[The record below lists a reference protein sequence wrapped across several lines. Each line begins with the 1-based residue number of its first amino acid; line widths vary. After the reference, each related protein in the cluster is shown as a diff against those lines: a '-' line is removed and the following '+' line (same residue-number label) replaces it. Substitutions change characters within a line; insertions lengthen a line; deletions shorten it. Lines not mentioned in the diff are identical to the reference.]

1 MHRYIGS
8 WHFYRRLFTVMLP
21 ILIQTLITNFV
32 NLLDN
37 IMVGQVG
44 TEPMSGVA
52 IITQLLFVFNLCI
65 FGGLAGAGIFTAQ
78 YYGAGDEKGVADS
91 FRAKLYI
98 GLGAVLGFTALFVF
112 AGDALIAQF
121 IHQGSEAL
129 DLEATRRHAA
139 AYLRIMLIQMPPFAL
154 QMAYSSTLRETG
166 ETLLPMKAGIAAVFV
181 NLVLNYIL
189 IFGKLGLPALGVE
202 GAAIAT
208 VIARFTE
215 CGIVVIF
222 SHRSFRSHFFNR
234 GWTDWRIPGAL
245 LRAVAVTG
253 LPLLLNEL
261 MWSGGMTVL
270 NQCYSVRGLEVVSAV
285 SISSTVSNLF
295 FTSFIAMGN
304 AIAILI
310 GQLLGAGEL
319 ERAVDEDR
327 KLIAFAVV
335 LCTLV
340 GAVMALIA
348 PVVPRVYNTTDA
360 VRRIA
365 GQLLLVTAAAMP
377 FHGFANACYF
387 TLRAGGR
394 ATLTFVFDSGWLW
407 AIVIPLAFVLSR
419 YTAVPILPMYAAV
432 TAAENAKFFLGWF
445 LVKRGGWVRDLVN
458 GEPPAESEA
467 WMIGSEE

>member
-8 WHFYRRLFTVMLP
+8 RRFYRRLFSVMLP
-21 ILIQTLITNFV
+21 ILLQTLITNFV

-52 IITQLLFVFNLCI
+52 IVTQLLFVFNLCI
-65 FGGLAGAGIFTAQ
+65 FGGLAGAGIYTAQ
-78 YYGAGDEKGVADS
+78 YYGAGDEKGVAES

-98 GLGAVLGFTALFVF
+98 SLGAVLVFTGIFVF
-112 AGDALIAQF
+112 AGQTLISQF

-129 DLEATRRHAA
+129 DLEATRRHALG
-139 AYLRIMLIQMPPFAL
+139 YLRIMLLQMPPFAL
-154 QMAYSSTLRETG
+154 QMAYASTLRETG

-181 NLVLNYIL
+181 NLILNYVL
-189 IFGKLGLPALGVE
+189 IFGKLGAPALGVE

-215 CGIVVIF
+215 CAVVVF
-222 SHRSFRSHFFNR
+222 FAHRSVRGRFFAD
-234 GWTDWRIPGAL
+234 GWSSPRVPASLT
-245 LRAVAVTG
+245 RAIAVTG

-261 MWSGGMTVL
+261 LWSGGQTFL

-285 SISSTVSNLF
+285 NISSAAGQLF

-304 AIAILI
+304 AIGILV

-319 ERAVDEDR
+319 ERARDENR
-327 KLIAFAVV
+327 KLIAFAVA
-335 LCTLV
+335 LCTLT
-340 GAVMALIA
+340 GAIMALIA
-348 PVVPRVYNTTDA
+348 PVVPRVYNPTEG
-360 VRRIA
+360 VRRLA

-377 FHGFANACYF
+377 LHGFANACYF

-394 ATLTFVFDSGWLW
+394 AVLTFIFDSGWQWL
-407 AIVIPLAFVLSR
+407 IVIPLAFVLSR
-419 YTAVPILPMYAAV
+419 YTSVPILPMFIAV
-432 TAAENAKFFLGWF
+432 VAVENAKCFLGWF
-445 LVKRGGWVRDLVN
+445 FVRRGDWVRDLVN
-458 GEPPAESEA
+458 
-467 WMIGSEE
+467 